1 MGKTAY
7 TLTPEKIFNDPYGFT
22 YEDIS
27 SCLCE
32 ADARTLFSQLYH
44 ERKTSKYQT
53 MTISHIY
60 RSSDTVKYVFGLKD
74 GYAIETVCIKR
85 KTGVTVCIS
94 TMVGCPVRCVF
105 CASGSNGFI
114 RNLTPGEIV
123 QQVILLEERI
133 NRIVFMGMGEPLLN
147 YDSVIKSIHVMR
159 DRNGLN
165 FPTDGITI
173 STVGPIPQLKKLR
186 EEHIKIQLT
195 LSLHATTQKER
206 DTLIPSMRNY
216 GIESVIESVLSYSE
230 RHNRKVT
237 IAYLVIPGLNDGES
251 DAERLAYWFYGQNVL
266 INLLQYNE
274 TENFHMNRPSKKQ
287 LVIFKTMLE
296 HEGLDVILRE
306 SHGSKIGA
314 ACGQLVSSKNKREPI
329 KKERG

>member
-1 MGKTAY
+1 MRKAAHS
-7 TLTPEKIFNDPYGFT
+7 LTPEQIFQDPYGFT
-22 YEDIS
+22 YKDMT

-32 ADARTLFSQLYH
+32 ADVKALFSELYR
-44 ERKTSKYQT
+44 EKKASKYQT
-53 MTISHIY
+53 MTISNIY

-85 KTGVTVCIS
+85 KTGVTVCVS
-94 TMVGCPVRCVF
+94 MMVGCPVRCVF
-105 CASGSNGFI
+105 CASGNNGFI

-123 QQVILLEERI
+123 QQVILLKERI

-147 YDSVIKSIHVMR
+147 YDSVIQSIHVLR

-206 DTLIPSMRNY
+206 DTLIPSMCNY
-216 GIESVIESVLSYSE
+216 GIENVIESVLTYSE

-237 IAYLVIPGLNDGES
+237 IAYLVIPGFNDSES
-251 DAERLAYWFYGQNVL
+251 DADRLAYWFGGQNVL

-274 TENFHMNRPSKKQ
+274 TENLRMKRPNKEQ
-287 LVIFKTMLE
+287 LVVFKTKLE
-296 HEGLDVILRE
+296 HRGLDVILRE

-314 ACGQLVSSKNKREPI
+314 ACGQLVSSKNKKRAE
-329 KKERG
+329 